1 MHYITVDT
9 KLVGLLG
16 TPLRQSVSYKL
27 QNRVYEQAGLDYC
40 YFPIEV
46 PSADRLPAVV
56 EGIRAMNFAGF
67 AITKPYKETILQYL
81 DERDDLVSKMGA
93 CNTVAVRDGKLIG
106 YNTDGVGCVRSLEQ
120 EGGFDAHGKTFFS
133 FGAGG
138 AARAV
143 CFELACRGAKQI
155 VISSASQRCEH
166 LAEDV
171 NRFFPGL
178 CVPVRLADEER
189 MYAYVRQADVLL
201 NMSGIG
207 MAPHLGESPMKVPSF
222 QARQL
227 CYDAVYDPEKTQF
240 LLDAEAA
247 GCKTL
252 NGLGMVIYQ
261 GLEQIRIWTGV
272 DAPAQIMFDAVRESL

>member
-9 KLVGLLG
+9 KMIGLLG

-27 QNRVYEQAGLDYC
+27 QNRVYEQAGLDYF
-40 YFPIEV
+40 YLPIEV
-46 PSADRLPAVV
+46 STEDRLPAVV

-67 AITKPYKETILQYL
+67 AITKPYKETILKYL
-81 DERDDLVSKMGA
+81 DERDDLVTKMGA

-106 YNTDGVGCVRSLEQ
+106 YNTDGIGCVRSLEVD
-120 EGGFDAHGKTFFS
+120 GGLDIKGKTFFS

-166 LAEDV
+166 LAEDI
-171 NRFFPGL
+171 NRLFPGL
-178 CVPVRLADEER
+178 CVPVRLTDEER
-189 MYAYVRQADVLL
+189 MYEYIRQADVLL

-207 MAPHLGESPMKVPSF
+207 MAPHLGESPMKKDRF
-222 QARQL
+222 QPHQL
-227 CYDAVYDPEKTQF
+227 CYDAVYDPEKTRF
-240 LLDAEAA
+240 LQDAEAA
-247 GCKTL
+247 RCRIL

-261 GLEQIRIWTGV
+261 GLEQIKIWTGV
-272 DAPAQIMFDAVRESL
+272 DAPAQIMFDAVRESR